1 MSHHRWGLSAPNVIP
16 KNFGEGDGPLRR
28 TRTQIRAWIQRDAR
42 RVFRDL
48 TRHRSGFPPGRRQGG
63 HPRFY
68 TRVPVRFY
76 PSWFFSLPERY
87 FPDRC
92 YQRRLPFTEWALPDA
107 ANLVR
112 NRCPGFLSRRSTR
125 LRIRRGADLRLPLA
139 HRAGR

>member
-76 PSWFFSLPERY
+76 PSWSFLFQRGISLTAVPNGG
-87 FPDRC
+87 FPSRNGHF
-92 YQRRLPFTEWALPDA
+92 RTRPILFGTAARLPIPPLDSA
-107 ANLVR
+107 
-112 NRCPGFLSRRSTR
+112 S
-125 LRIRRGADLRLPLA
+125 IHRGANLRLPLA